1 MTKLLLSV
9 DKPSNQHS
17 DCPGFS
23 LESNILHAMVRA
35 LADRVVAPQLLEI
48 NVTVINTDGNYNCK
62 MGEEKAFFQGI
73 CVNVCVYYGKSVRK
87 PLLDD
92 IIIFLQQMK

>member
-1 MTKLLLSV
+1 M
-9 DKPSNQHS
+9 
-17 DCPGFS
+17 
-23 LESNILHAMVRA
+23 MRA

-48 NVTVINTDGNYNCK
+48 NVIVINTNGNYTCK
-62 MGEEKAFFQGI
+62 MGEEKAFSQVI
-73 CVNVCVYYGKSVRK
+73 CVNVCVCYGKSARK